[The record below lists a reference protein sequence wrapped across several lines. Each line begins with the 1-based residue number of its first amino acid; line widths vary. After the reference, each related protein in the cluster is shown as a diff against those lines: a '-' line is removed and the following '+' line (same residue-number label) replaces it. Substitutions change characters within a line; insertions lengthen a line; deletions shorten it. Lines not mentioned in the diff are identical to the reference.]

1 MIKYR
6 NKLSSVLY
14 PMAEAVPFP
23 IGTISY
29 LSVYTPQNY
38 SVYVTSISS
47 GPDNFI
53 LSLADQSGKYSCIF
67 KYSNNLIIKSQES
80 TGMFGI
86 LELVTKPVETFSYTG
101 KWKLCKRAVQANK
114 QNSSYSNIIVNGKQY
129 TLSGSLNIQFNG
141 YIKKQNSYIIRDTED
156 KTIFSDTPSKT
167 AYTTVNKINNVGVQ
181 HLNIVSKSQTIQI
194 APIIK
199 PCDNY
204 AVLYINT
211 TQNFP
216 VCADQR

>member
-1 MIKYR
+1 MITYR
-6 NKLSSVLY
+6 NRLSSVLY

-38 SVYVTSISS
+38 AVYVTSVSS
-47 GPDNFI
+47 GPGTFI
-53 LSLADQSGKYSCIF
+53 LSLADQSGKYSCVF
-67 KYSNNLIIKSQES
+67 KYSNNIIIKSQSS

-86 LELVTKPVETFSYTG
+86 LEMTTKPVQTFSYTG
-101 KWKLCKRAVQANK
+101 KWKLCKRAVQVNK
-114 QNSSYSNIIVNGKQY
+114 PNYSYSNITVNNKQY

-141 YIKKQNSYIIRDTED
+141 YIKKQNNYIIRDASD
-156 KTIFSDTPSKT
+156 KTIFSSTPAKT
-167 AYTTVNKINNVGVQ
+167 TYTTVNKINNVSVQ
-181 HLNIVSKSQTIQI
+181 NLNIVSKSQTIQI
-194 APIIK
+194 SPIIK

-211 TQNFP
+211 TENFP
-216 VCADQR
+216 VCEQQR